1 MLRQIVSVALIA
13 GAAAFAPG
21 AVLPTV
27 SHRNVAAV
35 GPTMQRIGSARPT
48 GGQVDSF
55 VASSRY
61 VREQVSCM
69 THDTIMHSP
78 DLLPCRHR
86 IG

>member
-48 GGQVDSF
+48 GGQVDSLTCF
-55 VASSRY
+55 
-61 VREQVSCM
+61 
-69 THDTIMHSP
+69 
-78 DLLPCRHR
+78 LL
-86 IG
+86 GSA